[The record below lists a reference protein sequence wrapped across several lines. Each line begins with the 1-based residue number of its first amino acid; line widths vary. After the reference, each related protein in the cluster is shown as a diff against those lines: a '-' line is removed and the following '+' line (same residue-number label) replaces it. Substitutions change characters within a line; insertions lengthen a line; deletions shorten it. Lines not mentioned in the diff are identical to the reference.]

1 MNSSATVRSSPAR
14 SHSADRTGRARRAIA
29 SPTRIP
35 VTASNPIS
43 VANVARRS
51 GVRSEVVA
59 AISAAISAWEYR

>member
-1 MNSSATVRSSPAR
+1 MSSRL
-14 SHSADRTGRARRAIA
+14 RAIA

-51 GVRSEVVA
+51 GLRSEPVA
-59 AISAAISAWEYR
+59 AISAAMSASEYR